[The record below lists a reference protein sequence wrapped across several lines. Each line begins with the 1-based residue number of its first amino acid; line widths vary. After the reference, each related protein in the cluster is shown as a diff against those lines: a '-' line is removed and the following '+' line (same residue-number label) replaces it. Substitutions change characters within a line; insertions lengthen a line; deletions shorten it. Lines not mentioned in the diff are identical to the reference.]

1 MAKAALLGLGIVGT
15 GVAEI
20 LDKNAD
26 KVSAG
31 AGEDIELKYIL
42 EIRPCP
48 DSPYA
53 DKIVKDFTV
62 IENDP
67 EIDAVCE

>member
-31 AGEDIELKYIL
+31 AGEDIELK
-42 EIRPCP
+42 
-48 DSPYA
+48 
-53 DKIVKDFTV
+53 
-62 IENDP
+62 
-67 EIDAVCE
+67 